1 MWRERDDSG
10 SDPPHSV
17 LDKWL
22 HGHRPDAY
30 AAAARGEM
38 HITSGAKRLGLVL
51 VVPSISYSIFYY
63 PGALLALH

>member
-1 MWRERDDSG
+1 MTLARIHPVLSLISG
-10 SDPPHSV
+10 SM
-17 LDKWL
+17 
-22 HGHRPDAY
+22 Y